1 MIKTA
6 YNIFICLFLTVAVFG
21 TFVSCSFYGASVFLA
36 LGFCLMF
43 FLIKN
48 FEPDIKTV
56 IAIAFILR
64 FISAFMFPVPLFSDY
79 LKYHE
84 TAVGLIHNTPLDKAY
99 LSAFPHTFSYSFLIS
114 LIYRVFGE
122 NPQIIYIINAILGTL
137 TTYVIYKCSNTKTA
151 FIFAIFPQSVL
162 YTSLFATEIP
172 YTLLFF
178 LTLMFVLKGKSIF
191 SGITLGLMNLI
202 RPTGIVF
209 IIAHFIYSFF
219 FKKERRKFFIFLAV
233 YIAFSFCANFLI
245 EKTGNFEIPENN
257 FGYSLYVGLNSESLG
272 RWNSE
277 DYNYAMSFSDSQ
289 NMHNELLINA
299 KDRFINNGF
308 WGNIRLLFSK
318 FALSWGSGNL
328 ICYYLKLSPF
338 FVSLTQGF
346 HLFVAIMAFI
356 ALWHKKENGIILP
369 ALLVLGH
376 TALYLITET
385 MERYVY
391 TAFAVVILIMMKG
404 QKAMFFK
411 YLKAD
416 IDAVLERDPASKSR
430 LEVYFLSPGVKALK
444 MHRWANFFWRYGFEF
459 IAKFISMRA
468 RKKTGIEI
476 HPAATIGKG
485 VMIDHGMG
493 VVIGETA
500 VVGDNCTIY
509 QNVTLGGTGKDTG
522 KRHPTIGNNVMIG
535 SGAKVLGP
543 FSVGDNSKI
552 ASNAVVL
559 SEVPPNSTC
568 VGVPARVVKQNNK
581 RVSDCEWQMDQT
593 HIPDPVSQELCKI
606 IMRLEK
612 LEERNKD
619 NENI

>member
-1 MIKTA
+1 MVKTV
-6 YNIFICLFLTVAVFG
+6 YNIFICLFFAVSLFG
-21 TFVSCSFYGASVFLA
+21 TWISCDFYSASILLA
-36 LGFCLMF
+36 IGFCVMF
-43 FLIKN
+43 FLIEKLK
-48 FEPDIKTV
+48 PDIKTV
-56 IAIAFILR
+56 IAVAFLLR
-64 FISAFMFPVPLFSDY
+64 LTVAFVFPVPLFSDY

-84 TAVGLIHNTPLDKAY
+84 TAVALIHNGALDTAY
-99 LSAFPHTFSYSFLIS
+99 LSAFPHTFSYSLFIS
-114 LIYRVFGE
+114 FFYRIFGE
-122 NPQIIYIINAILGTL
+122 NPHIIYIINAILGTV
-137 TTYVIYKCSNTKTA
+137 TVYTVYKCSDTKTA
-151 FIFAIFPQSVL
+151 FLLAIFPSSVL
-162 YTSLFATEIP
+162 YTALLATEIP

-178 LTLMFVLKGKSIF
+178 IALFFAVRKRSAL
-191 SGITLGLMNLI
+191 SGVTAGLMNLI
-202 RPTGIVF
+202 RPTGAIFV
-209 IIAHFIYSFF
+209 IAYFIYSFH
-219 FKKERRKFFIFLAV
+219 KKEKRKFFMFLVA
-233 YIAFSFCANFLI
+233 YIIITLSGNFLLSYS
-245 EKTGNFEIPENN
+245 GGFEIPKNS
-257 FGYSLYVGLNSESLG
+257 FGYSLYVGANSESLG
-272 RWNSE
+272 RWNDE
-277 DYNYAMSFSDSQ
+277 DYDYAMSFSDSHV
-289 NMHNELLINA
+289 MHSELFMQSMERYRENGLWENI
-299 KDRFINNGF
+299 KFI
-308 WGNIRLLFSK
+308 FSK
-318 FALSWGSGNL
+318 FALSWGSGSL
-328 ICYYLKLSPF
+328 VCHYLQLSPL

-346 HLFVAIMAFI
+346 HLFIAVMAFLM
-356 ALWHKKENGIILP
+356 LWRKKDDEIIFP
-369 ALLVLGH
+369 MLLVLGH
-376 TALYLITET
+376 TLLYLITEA

-391 TAFAVVILIMMKG
+391 TSFIAVILIMMKG
-404 QKAMFFK
+404 NRAMFFK

-444 MHRWANFFWRYGFEF
+444 MHRWANFFWRHGFEF

-543 FSVGDNSKI
+543 FTVGDNSKI

-581 RVSDCEWQMDQT
+581 RVNDCEWQMDQT

-612 LEERNKD
+612 LEERNKE